1 MPNAVVVV
9 FLCLGSLGDVLPVLA
24 VARRLSVRYRPHLV
38 THALYQ
44 ERLAP
49 FLPSTTPFTG
59 LPLSPLPPPDA
70 GPEHVQAELEACLGA
85 CRAALCQ
92 AQQPKSPGPS
102 LLCANLVA
110 KFAYHIAGVLGVPF
124 ALLAPSI
131 PPPGPAPSAA
141 TVKALVGPNVLKSE
155 RCCGESGTLGVTR
168 PDISTQVRFRK
179 EEELRKNESELRAQA
194 GLGAQENLKILTS
207 CPSCLQGLTRYGDD
221 LQNGL
226 LEADYIVVE
235 MARKILGENW
245 LPEYV
250 ARANAGGIERVLV

>member
-1 MPNAVVVV
+1 MEEGGRAAVLPSPSSPSAPGAVPNAVVVV

-85 CRAALCQ
+85 CRAALRQ

-141 TVKALVGPNVLKSE
+141 TVKALVGADAVLQRLRLADHDAGDDGDDDAE
-155 RCCGESGTLGVTR
+155 ADGIRYRRR
-168 PDISTQVRFRK
+168 PVGMG
-179 EEELRKNESELRAQA
+179 ELRHWMLS
-194 GLGAQENLKILTS
+194 
-207 CPSCLQGLTRYGDD
+207 
-221 LQNGL
+221 L
-226 LEADYIVVE
+226 L
-235 MARKILGENW
+235 
-245 LPEYV
+245 LPQYREFRRRCV
-250 ARANAGGIERVLV
+250 